1 MLLEAELQQFVDA
14 VAAHP
19 LPDDLRALRAISE
32 STLPQLQGA
41 PQAVAHV
48 IEHTLTTRDGHALEL
63 RLYTPDGLPD
73 GPAPA
78 LLFAHGGGW
87 FQCSLAVY
95 DGPCRALANSS
106 GCVIVAVGYR
116 LAPEHSFPVPLHD
129 VADAWQWLQANAGRL
144 GLDPQRLAIGGDSAG
159 GNLAAACCLLL
170 RDLGLPQPHHQLL
183 LYPALDAGMGSD
195 SYREYATGFYLS
207 AELMQ
212 RCWQVYL
219 GDLGDLDAPPA
230 LASPAHAAD
239 LQGLAPASVLSCE
252 HDPLRDEAEQYARRL
267 QAAGVDCTLERLP
280 GMIHACV
287 HLGGVAASTRVAAQ
301 RAGVMLRRA
310 LS

>member
-1 MLLEAELQQFVDA
+1 MRLEPALQRFVDA

-19 LPDDLRALRAISE
+19 LPVDLRELRAISE
-32 STLPQLQGA
+32 AALPQLQGA
-41 PQAVAHV
+41 PQRIAHV
-48 IEHTLTTRDGHALEL
+48 VEHTVITRDGQALEV
-63 RLYTPDGLPD
+63 RLYTPEGRPD
-73 GPAPA
+73 EPAPA

-95 DGPCRALANSS
+95 DGPCRALANAS

-116 LAPEHSFPVPLHD
+116 LAPEHPFPVPLHD
-129 VADAWQWLQANAGRL
+129 VADAWQWLQANAERL

-170 RDLGLPQPHHQLL
+170 RDLGLPQPRHQLL

-195 SYREYATGFYLS
+195 SYRDYASGYYLS

-212 RCWQVYL
+212 RCWQAYL
-219 GDLGDLDAPPA
+219 GDRAPAPA

-267 QAAGVDCTLERLP
+267 QGAGIDCTLQRLP
-280 GMIHACV
+280 GMIHACI
-287 HLGGVAASTRVAAQ
+287 HLQTVAASTGMAVE
-301 RAGVMLRRA
+301 RAGALLRQA
-310 LS
+310 LC

>member
-1 MLLEAELQQFVDA
+1 MRLEPELQEFVDA

-19 LPDDLRALRAISE
+19 LPEDLRHLRAISE
-32 STLPQLQGA
+32 SALPQLQGA
-41 PQAVAHV
+41 PQPVACV
-48 IEHTLTTRDGHALEL
+48 IEHTVIARDGHALEV
-63 RLYTPDGLPD
+63 RLYSPEGLPN

-95 DGPCRALANSS
+95 DSPCRALANAS

-116 LAPEHSFPVPLHD
+116 LAPEHPFPVPLHD
-129 VADAWQWLQANAGRL
+129 VADAWQWLHANAEHL

-183 LYPALDAGMGSD
+183 LYPALDAGMRSD
-195 SYREYATGFYLS
+195 SYREYASGYYLS

-212 RCWQVYL
+212 RCWQAYL
-219 GDLGDLDAPPA
+219 GDLRNLDAPPA
-230 LASPAHAAD
+230 LASPAHATD
-239 LQGLAPASVLSCE
+239 LQGLAPASIVSCE
-252 HDPLRDEAEQYARRL
+252 LDPLRDEAEQYAHRL

-280 GMIHACV
+280 GMIHACI
-287 HLGGVAASTRVAAQ
+287 HLQGVAASTGVATQ
-301 RAGVMLRRA
+301 HAGEQLRRA

>member
-41 PQAVAHV
+41 PQPVAHV
-48 IEHTLTTRDGHALEL
+48 IEHTLTTRDGHAVEL

-116 LAPEHSFPVPLHD
+116 LAPEHPFRSRCMTLPMPGSGCRPMPGAWDWTRSGWRL
-129 VADAWQWLQANAGRL
+129 VATA
-144 GLDPQRLAIGGDSAG
+144 LAAI
-159 GNLAAACCLLL
+159 LLRPAACCCAISAC
-170 RDLGLPQPHHQLL
+170 RSRITSCCCTRHWMPTW
-183 LYPALDAGMGSD
+183 A
-195 SYREYATGFYLS
+195 AT
-207 AELMQ
+207 
-212 RCWQVYL
+212 
-219 GDLGDLDAPPA
+219 P
-230 LASPAHAAD
+230 
-239 LQGLAPASVLSCE
+239 
-252 HDPLRDEAEQYARRL
+252 
-267 QAAGVDCTLERLP
+267 T
-280 GMIHACV
+280 
-287 HLGGVAASTRVAAQ
+287 ASTPMA
-301 RAGVMLRRA
+301 
-310 LS
+310 STSTPS